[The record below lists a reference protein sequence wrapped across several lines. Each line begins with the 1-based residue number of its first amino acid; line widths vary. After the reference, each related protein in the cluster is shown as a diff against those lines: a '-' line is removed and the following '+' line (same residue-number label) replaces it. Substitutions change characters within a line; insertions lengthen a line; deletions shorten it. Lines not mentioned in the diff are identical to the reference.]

1 MRLVLDVK
9 DEKAAFFLEMLRNF
23 KFVKLDEASIEKASI
38 LADLKKAV
46 TEVNRAKRG
55 EIKLRSAQELL
66 DEL

>member
-23 KFVKLDEASIEKASI
+23 KFVKLDEASIEKARI